1 MGIVYAIQTGKMKP
15 SEASGQA
22 RKMARTMKK
31 KDVKDFAKT
40 KHKGLPKR
48 VKKEMTSTRRY
59 NIISEFFSRL

>member
-1 MGIVYAIQTGKMKP
+1 MKP